1 MLIRFQEYAREH
13 KLFTASSRI
22 LLAVSGGIDSMVMA
36 WLFRESGIEHVIAH
50 CNFSLRREESDRD
63 EEFVASW
70 ADSNNIPFCSTR
82 FDTLS
87 YAATRKISVQMAAR
101 ELRYD
106 WFSSL
111 VRNEGYDSVAVAH
124 NLNDNVETFLI
135 NLIRGTGL
143 SGLTGMKQHA
153 GGVIRPLLFAT
164 RNEIAALAAE
174 KNIEY
179 REDSSN
185 IELKYTRNRIR
196 HKVIPEMEMVNPGIL
211 AAINETMD
219 HLSSSS
225 EIVDAYVTLLSN
237 DLFRLRGDS
246 AEADI
251 DKLTALNPAAPYL
264 YEIFRRYGLSPK
276 QTPEVISLL
285 GSETGRYMY
294 TSTHRLL
301 NDRGKIIITPR
312 NTEPKEKYIFNSIDE
327 MRISGLFSEMRIT
340 EPSDEPLPSSQ
351 LTASL
356 NLDSVVFPV
365 SVRNWEPG
373 DRFMPLGMKNMK
385 KISDFLIDLK
395 VPLSEK
401 EKVLLLLSGDE
412 VMWVMGYRIDDRFR
426 ITDQTKRILVITV

>member
-70 ADSNNIPFCSTR
+70 AASNNIPFRSTR

-246 AEADI
+246 AEANI

>member
-70 ADSNNIPFCSTR
+70 AASNNIPFRSTR

-135 NLIRGTGL
+135 NIIRGTGL

>member
-70 ADSNNIPFCSTR
+70 AASNNIPFRSTR

-196 HKVIPEMEMVNPGIL
+196 HKVIPEMEIVNPGIL